1 MQISF
6 KTISSTGKREQNE
19 DAFLTIEE
27 AGIFIVCD
35 GVGGSNKGE
44 IASNKTCDSIK
55 NYFKDFDSE
64 TISIS
69 EIKKSIIQSEDFLT
83 EYVNENPE
91 SEGMATTLSFLKLSE
106 QKSIIA
112 HIGDS
117 RVYHIREGKILFQ
130 TQDHSLVNE
139 LVASGFIKPEEAKSH
154 PKKNVIT
161 KAIQGNGENAE
172 PDFYETKDL
181 QVNDYFLL
189 CTDGILESIDNAF
202 IEANFISTQNLTD
215 LANTVFEQCDAKS
228 NDNFTAVFIKLIEIK
243 PENLKSKSW
252 FSFLNIFS

>member
-6 KTISSTGKREQNE
+6 KTISSRGKREQNE

-64 TISIS
+64 MIGIS
-69 EIKKSIIQSEDFLT
+69 EIKKSVIKAETFLT

-91 SEGMATTLSFLKLSE
+91 SEGMATTLSLLKLSE

-117 RVYHIREGKILFQ
+117 RVYHVRDGKIIFQ
-130 TQDHSLVNE
+130 TVDHSLVNE
-139 LVASGFIKPEEAKSH
+139 LVASGFIKPEDAKSH

-161 KAIQGNGENAE
+161 RAIQGNSENAD
-172 PDFYETKDL
+172 PDFYEIKDL

-189 CTDGILESIDNAF
+189 CTDGILESIDNTF
-202 IEANFISTQNLTD
+202 IEANFISTQNLTE
-215 LANTVFEQCDAKS
+215 LTNTVFEQCNAKS
-228 NDNFTAVFIKLIEIK
+228 NDNFTAIFIKLIEIE
-243 PENLKSKSW
+243 PEILKSKSW
-252 FSFLNIFS
+252 FRFLNIFS